1 MWENPWA
8 VALIG
13 LALALVA
20 GLGGWLVVSLFNR
33 PAPSPTEP
41 VPEITLDPQPTT
53 APPTT
58 PDPQPPVEERPVE
71 YNQTLRI
78 GPGQD
83 RTVSGSLR
91 SNETINYRVDVE
103 AGQVMLARMQNEG
116 VLLSVLDAQGNP
128 VDSAAERV
136 PRWQGT
142 LPASG
147 TYTIQLRPVQ
157 GVQNSNYSLEVSLSA
172 LAPEPTP
179 DPTPEP
185 TPDPT
190 PTPEPTPE
198 PTPDP
203 TPTVEPPPPLEP
215 NPEPEPEPDITEQR
229 VRIPSGQT
237 SVQVS
242 GQVGPTRTRRYV
254 VNAQAGQVMTLSLPR
269 VSGPVTIDV
278 RYPGGAQIP
287 DGSGVLAW
295 QGQLS
300 QGGDYLVDVGASRNA
315 SYTLQV
321 TVN

>member
-1 MWENPWA
+1 M
-8 VALIG
+8 
-13 LALALVA
+13 
-20 GLGGWLVVSLFNR
+20 
-33 PAPSPTEP
+33 
-41 VPEITLDPQPTT
+41 
-53 APPTT
+53 
-58 PDPQPPVEERPVE
+58 
-71 YNQTLRI
+71 
-78 GPGQD
+78 
-83 RTVSGSLR
+83 
-91 SNETINYRVDVE
+91 
-103 AGQVMLARMQNEG
+103 
-116 VLLSVLDAQGNP
+116 
-128 VDSAAERV
+128 DSAAERV